1 MTDQCETFGTLKL
14 FHKKLQNTEKGE
26 KKGKKLK
33 QKNRE
38 DFARY
43 KSTTYKSQPFI
54 HQIKRKN
61 NLFLHILYVHIY
73 IFL

>member
-33 QKNRE
+33 QK
-38 DFARY
+38 
-43 KSTTYKSQPFI
+43 I
-54 HQIKRKN
+54 
-61 NLFLHILYVHIY
+61 
-73 IFL
+73 